1 MHSKQTV
8 KYICRTYI
16 SGNRYYYKMELISHA
31 SWEQP
36 ESLNWST
43 PRPISE
49 RTFKKREKEGYKVE
63 YINETKQP
71 ALILPFRTGGMKE
84 ATGKRPFS

>member
-8 KYICRTYI
+8 KYICRTYQ
-16 SGNRYYYKMELISHA
+16 SGNCYYFKTELITHA
-31 SWEQP
+31 SWEQL
-36 ESLNWST
+36 ESLSWSA

-49 RTFKKREKEGYKVE
+49 RTFKKRQKEGYKVE

-71 ALILPFRTGGMKE
+71 ALILPFRRNGMRQ
-84 ATGKRPFS
+84 A